1 MALFGSVVMVILFR
15 DQMGLS
21 IRGGFR
27 QNVELFVLIFLRM
40 SGFVVK
46 TKCPKMLVFEKC
58 LM

>member
-46 TKCPKMLVFEKC
+46 TKCPKM
-58 LM
+58 